1 MKKWMLF
8 ALALLAAG
16 MVSAAALQQEQRELS
31 EKLIRLH
38 VVANSDSQEDQA
50 IKLQVRDAVLAAAD
64 GLEEGQL
71 EPALP
76 EIQQAAEVCLRQLGR
91 EETVTVS
98 LGMERFPTRMYD
110 SFSLPAGTYRALRV
124 TIGEGAGKNWW
135 CVVFPSLC
143 FRATAAELEE
153 AAVSAGFT
161 TDAVRLITGDGE
173 GYILKFKVLEWLAQV
188 KERLF

>member
-64 GLEEGQL
+64 GLEEERL
-71 EPALP
+71 ETALP
-76 EIQQAAEVCLRQLGR
+76 EIQQAAEACLRQLGR

-153 AAVSAGFT
+153 AAVSAGFRT
-161 TDAVRLITGDGE
+161 AEVRLGRGE
-173 GYILKFKVLEWLAQV
+173 GAG
-188 KERLF
+188 

>member
-64 GLEEGQL
+64 GLEEERL
-71 EPALP
+71 ETALP
-76 EIQQAAEVCLRQLGR
+76 EIQQAAEACLRQ
-91 EETVTVS
+91 
-98 LGMERFPTRMYD
+98 
-110 SFSLPAGTYRALRV
+110 
-124 TIGEGAGKNWW
+124 
-135 CVVFPSLC
+135 
-143 FRATAAELEE
+143 
-153 AAVSAGFT
+153 
-161 TDAVRLITGDGE
+161 
-173 GYILKFKVLEWLAQV
+173 
-188 KERLF
+188 

>member
-1 MKKWMLF
+1 M
-8 ALALLAAG
+8 
-16 MVSAAALQQEQRELS
+16 
-31 EKLIRLH
+31 
-38 VVANSDSQEDQA
+38 
-50 IKLQVRDAVLAAAD
+50 
-64 GLEEGQL
+64 
-71 EPALP
+71 
-76 EIQQAAEVCLRQLGR
+76 
-91 EETVTVS
+91 
-98 LGMERFPTRMYD
+98 
-110 SFSLPAGTYRALRV
+110 

-161 TDAVRLITGDGE
+161 TDEVRLITGDGE